1 MPLAVIL
8 TISYSAKKLVKDNN
22 LVRKL
27 EACEMM
33 AQVSV
38 ICADKTGTLTK
49 NNLTFTMIWNEK
61 FVTLF
66 YS

>member
-1 MPLAVIL
+1 M
-8 TISYSAKKLVKDNN
+8 KDNN